1 MLSDALQLLL
11 VTPERR
17 LIDEA
22 ANEVQLPGLEG
33 YLGILPGH
41 APLLTKLGVGE
52 MSYRRGSET
61 HYATVMGGYA
71 EVLPDRVTLLAEI
84 AERAEEIDV
93 DRARAARERAEKR
106 LARAGDPDIDWNR
119 AAAALERALVRLQVT
134 AKGGGV
140 AAASEESHARP

>member
-1 MLSDALQLLL
+1 MIFDTLRLLL

-17 LIDEA
+17 LADEVIDEL
-22 ANEVQLPGLEG
+22 QLPGLEG

-41 APLLTKLGVGE
+41 AALLTELGVGE
-52 MSYRRGSET
+52 MSYRRGRET

-71 EVLPDRVTLLAEI
+71 EVLPDCVTVLAEI

-93 DRARAARERAEKR
+93 DRARGAQERAEKR
-106 LARAGDPDIDWNR
+106 LTKAGDPDTDWNR
-119 AAAALERALVRLQVT
+119 AAAALKRGLVRLQVA